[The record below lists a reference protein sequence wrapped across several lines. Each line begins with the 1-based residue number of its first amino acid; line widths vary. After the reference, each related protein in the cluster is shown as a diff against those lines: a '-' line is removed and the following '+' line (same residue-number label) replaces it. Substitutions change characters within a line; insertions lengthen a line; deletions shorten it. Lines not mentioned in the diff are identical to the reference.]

1 MITYLI
7 KIVLCSALFVLF
19 YKAVLERE
27 SMHRFNRCYL
37 LGSLAFSIIIPL
49 LTFNQYVSHFPVVE
63 NIVTETV
70 IFTETGSHEQ
80 APNNGIQYQTI
91 IFLTIYVTIATML
104 SFRFAINLK
113 ALLHRAWTNT
123 TIPFK
128 NSKIVLIDQDVTPHS
143 FLDYIFVNRKAY
155 KSGGIQQEIFIHEL
169 AHVKQKNSWDIL
181 FFEIMQIFCWFNPV
195 LFLYRRAILLNH
207 EFLADQEVIN
217 KNTDVRAY
225 QLLLFEKVSQQASS
239 CISSQFNYSITKQRL
254 IMMTTPKSF
263 RKSLCKQLAIIP
275 VLGIS
280 LCLFSTKIVAQ
291 ETSETTK
298 PKQMEVQSTKDGI
311 TDKHLSEFNDLV
323 DKVKNEKGRPE
334 FNKLSQQERKKLETL
349 YLGMSE
355 AQQKNHQVK
364 LMPMPEPLPKSIPTQ
379 HQIESW
385 KEADMY
391 GVWIDGKRI
400 ANSDLN
406 NYSHTDFAQL
416 FVSKLEKN
424 AKNYGKH
431 YFQVNLMTIDY
442 YDAYLKRGQENKE
455 KYLIGYRMDKN

>member
-155 KSGGIQQEIFIHEL
+155 KSGSIQQEIFIHEL
-169 AHVKQKNSWDIL
+169 AHVKQKHSWDIL

-207 EFLADQEVIN
+207 
-217 KNTDVRAY
+217 
-225 QLLLFEKVSQQASS
+225 
-239 CISSQFNYSITKQRL
+239 
-254 IMMTTPKSF
+254 
-263 RKSLCKQLAIIP
+263 
-275 VLGIS
+275 
-280 LCLFSTKIVAQ
+280 
-291 ETSETTK
+291 
-298 PKQMEVQSTKDGI
+298 
-311 TDKHLSEFNDLV
+311 
-323 DKVKNEKGRPE
+323 
-334 FNKLSQQERKKLETL
+334 
-349 YLGMSE
+349 
-355 AQQKNHQVK
+355 
-364 LMPMPEPLPKSIPTQ
+364 
-379 HQIESW
+379 
-385 KEADMY
+385 
-391 GVWIDGKRI
+391 
-400 ANSDLN
+400 
-406 NYSHTDFAQL
+406 
-416 FVSKLEKN
+416 
-424 AKNYGKH
+424 
-431 YFQVNLMTIDY
+431 
-442 YDAYLKRGQENKE
+442 
-455 KYLIGYRMDKN
+455 